1 MVACE
6 VGLVDVMRHCL
17 SNGTFAQIT
26 AMDNEGNNALFLAY
40 KNSQMK
46 CMKEL
51 LGNDKNINDFLLI
64 RQTTGNSHTTLVHEI
79 CDEEIE
85 RPDVVE
91 LFVTHSTM
99 INTVDSN
106 GRTALMLCTGKGNLE
121 TLKVLIKHGASL
133 DLIQVQGFVQD
144 LPYHSRGDARNT
156 SLLIAAKKKHRE
168 CVLALIEGG
177 ADIYHINNKGE
188 SLLLLAASAGWT
200 MCVKLCLNLYKL
212 RNEPSFGDS
221 MCEALMLAIKNH
233 HETCALEIIS
243 QGANIGLVNAEGQN
257 PMMMAAKSGLVNVV
271 KMCVNQAAFAD
282 LHRKDKHG
290 RNALMLALLH
300 GHYDCAR
307 EIPKPEDS
315 TLITGN
321 DWPLVLQSA
330 VSENKIDLLQI
341 LVCKGF
347 VINRDIDTRDLLGTC
362 ADRGDVDMLKALV
375 SLGADVNLPFR
386 HTSPLLFRAA
396 KRGNEK
402 FVLELIFLG
411 ADTSFVNHIGQTLLM
426 IAAKCGLHRIVKL
439 CLEKGT
445 ESYINRFDETQ
456 RNAVMYACENHQT
469 ACLEDILKSGKCS
482 PDSVVTNG
490 YCTTCII

>member
-1 MVACE
+1 MLCAKEGFLEGTKILIDSKSDVNTVTYQIDSYHRETNNRNGDSALLLAAQSKHEECVRELLDHGADIWFTNRKGRNLLMAACE
-6 VGLVDVMRHCL
+6 VGLVDIVRHCL
-17 SNGTFAQIT
+17 SHGNFAQIT
-26 AMDNEGNNALFLAY
+26 AMDNEENNALFLAY

-51 LGNDKNINDFLLI
+51 LSNDRSMNDVLLI
-64 RQTTGNSHTTLVHEI
+64 RKATGNSHTNFVHEI

-85 RPDVVE
+85 RPDIVE
-91 LFVTHSTM
+91 RFVTHSTM
-99 INTVDSN
+99 INTVDAY
-106 GRTALMLCTGKGNLE
+106 GRTPLMLCAGKGNLE

-133 DLIQVQGFVQD
+133 DLVQVQVQD
-144 LPYHSRGDARNT
+144 LSFYSRGDARDT

-257 PMMMAAKSGLVNVV
+257 PMMMAAKCGLVNVV
-271 KMCVNQAAFAD
+271 KMCLNQAAFAD
-282 LHRKDKHG
+282 LHRKDKDG

-330 VSENKIDLLQI
+330 VSESQIDLLQI

-347 VINRDIDTRDLLGTC
+347 VIN
-362 ADRGDVDMLKALV
+362 
-375 SLGADVNLPFR
+375 
-386 HTSPLLFRAA
+386 
-396 KRGNEK
+396 
-402 FVLELIFLG
+402 
-411 ADTSFVNHIGQTLLM
+411 
-426 IAAKCGLHRIVKL
+426 
-439 CLEKGT
+439 
-445 ESYINRFDETQ
+445 
-456 RNAVMYACENHQT
+456 
-469 ACLEDILKSGKCS
+469 
-482 PDSVVTNG
+482 
-490 YCTTCII
+490 